1 MSVHLPWNSL
11 LVQLGHRV
19 CDRPVIPEASDMM
32 SKVLMLGRN
41 TQNTHFLKMRSWAK
55 QSFTEKSEVGIW
67 QTATYIYAPNN
78 QHTVWI
84 FFNQRTMCAPGKAY
98 AVDRR
103 CSLGNQTETVRKVVQ
118 KKKQRCLLDRW
129 VGFRFDIIISPVHA
143 KNSAN

>member
-1 MSVHLPWNSL
+1 MS
-11 LVQLGHRV
+11 
-19 CDRPVIPEASDMM
+19 
-32 SKVLMLGRN
+32 
-41 TQNTHFLKMRSWAK
+41 
-55 QSFTEKSEVGIW
+55 SFTEKSEVGLR

-78 QHTVWI
+78 QHTVWENNRI
-84 FFNQRTMCAPGKAY
+84 SFNQRTILCAPGKAY